1 MKNKEKLSRREFLNR
16 SALGIAAVS
25 LTPFTSILG
34 TDSVSAWKG
43 DASKYKFRMIG
54 HGHIDPVWL
63 WRWTEGVSVVHST
76 FRSALDRMKENPG
89 MVFTCSSAQFYKW
102 VAENDPEMLR
112 EVRQRIKEGRWE
124 VVGGWWVEP
133 DVNMPSGEAMV
144 RQGLYGQMTL
154 EKLVGKRATVA
165 YNPDSFGHAGTMPQ
179 ILKKQGLDNYVF
191 MRPGPHEK
199 DIPSD
204 LFWWESADGSRVL
217 AYRIQDSYNDDN
229 QVRSRIESILNKAP
243 KQPMQSF
250 MAFYGVGDH
259 GGGPTKANLKSI
271 EELKKEDGAP
281 LIVYG
286 RTNDYFDEARKDKSL
301 KLPVVK
307 DDLQHHAVGCY
318 TADWVIKKGN
328 RHSEDALVSTEKLCA
343 VGGRV
348 WGVNYPKSLFTE
360 SWERLLFF
368 QFHDSLAGSS
378 LASHTKDASD
388 CYGRILDTANEVA
401 TMAIQKL
408 EWQIPSEDPGS
419 EYLVIFN
426 PHAWEITTNIHYDFG
441 WWGKPETTLVTDELE
456 NSIPHQWVIGESQ
469 CGNRQ
474 GLVATVTLPPMGY
487 RQIRIRKGE
496 SYKVTRPATAEG
508 NTLENEFY
516 KVTVFSDGSIGIFD
530 KEVGKDIF
538 SGRGKGCKAVV
549 IDDKSDA
556 WSHDIKTFD
565 DEIGYFRNANIKV
578 LENGPVRASIRVISY
593 WGDSTLTMDWS
604 LTSGSRDINAQVV
617 LDWHERLKMLKFSF
631 PMALSSSVS
640 TYEAPYGSIVRETNG
655 YENPGQR
662 WIDLSGS
669 LGGRTYGLAVLNDA
683 KYGYDVKDT
692 DMRISIAR
700 SAVYA
705 HHNPKKLDLENEYYW
720 MDQGRQ
726 TFRMTLLPHKGDW
739 REANVPRKAEEFLS
753 RPVMIYQGIHPG
765 KLSKS
770 ASFLN
775 IDVPNVNITSIKEAE
790 KGDDLIIRC
799 VETLGRATSAKIN
812 FTYDNFEWK
821 GDFIPNEIKTLRYS
835 PKRKSIKEVNLLEE

>member
-1 MKNKEKLSRREFLNR
+1 MGNKKSLSRREFLNR

-25 LTPFTSILG
+25 LTPFNSILG
-34 TDSVSAWKG
+34 KTSVAAWKG

-76 FRSALDRMKENPG
+76 FRSALDRMKENPE
-89 MVFTCSSAQFYKW
+89 MVFTCSSAQFYQW
-102 VAENDPEMLR
+102 VSENDPEMLR

-144 RQGLYGQMTL
+144 RQGLYGQLTL

-165 YNPDSFGHAGTMPQ
+165 FNADSFGHAGTLPQ
-179 ILKKQGLDNYVF
+179 IFTKQGLNNYVF

-199 DIPSD
+199 EIPAD

-217 AYRIQDSYNDDN
+217 AYRIQDSYNDDA
-229 QVRSRIESILNKAP
+229 QVRDRLNSILNKAP
-243 KQPMQSF
+243 QQPMQSF

-271 EELKKEDGAP
+271 EELRKEDGAP
-281 LIVYG
+281 LIIYG
-286 RTNDYFDEARKDKSL
+286 KTDDYFNEVRKDKSL
-301 KLPVVK
+301 TIPTVK

-328 RHSEDALVSTEKLCA
+328 RTSEVALVSTEKICA
-343 VGGRV
+343 VGSLV
-348 WGVNYPKSLFTE
+348 WGAKYPKSLFTE
-360 SWERLLFF
+360 AWERLLFF
-368 QFHDSLAGSS
+368 QFHDSMAGSS
-378 LASHTKDASD
+378 LASHTKDAAD
-388 CYGRILDTANEVA
+388 AYGRIQDCANEAA
-401 TMAIQKL
+401 TLAIQKL
-408 EWQIPSEDPGS
+408 EWQIPTEDPGS

-426 PHAWEITTNIHYDFG
+426 PHAWELTTNIHYDFG
-441 WWGKPETTLVTDELE
+441 WWGELGSTEVTDDLG
-456 NSIPHQWVIGESQ
+456 NSLAHQWVIGESQ

-474 GLVATVTLPPMGY
+474 GLVATVTVPPMGY
-487 RQIRIRKGE
+487 RQIRIRKGA
-496 SYKVTRPATAEG
+496 SKSVNKPATAEG
-508 NTLENEFY
+508 NALENEFY
-516 KVTVFSDGSIGIFD
+516 KVTIFSDGTIGIFD
-530 KEVGKDIF
+530 KELKKNIF

-556 WSHDIKTFD
+556 WSHDIKTFE
-565 DEIGYFRNANIKV
+565 DEIGSFQKANIKI
-578 LENGPVRASIRVISY
+578 LENGPVRAAIRVISY
-593 WGDSTLTMDWS
+593 WGDSKLTIDWS
-604 LTSGSRDINAQVV
+604 LTTGSREIGAQVV
-617 LDWHERLKMLKFSF
+617 LDWLEHLKMLKFSF

-640 TYEAPYGSIVRETNG
+640 TYEIPYGHIVKEANG

-669 LGGRTYGLAVLNDA
+669 LDGTSYGLAVLNDA

-692 DMRISIAR
+692 DMRLSVAR

-720 MDQGRQ
+720 MDQGMQ
-726 TFRMTLLPHKGDW
+726 SFRMVLLPHKGDW

-753 RPVMIYQGIHPG
+753 KPVMIYQGIHPG

-770 ASFLN
+770 ASYMN
-775 IDVPNVNITSIKEAE
+775 VDAPNVIITSIKESE

-799 VETLGRATSAKIN
+799 VETLGQTASAKIN
-812 FTYDNFEWK
+812 FTYDNYEWR
-821 GDFIPNEIKTLRYS
+821 GNFIPNEIKTLRYN
-835 PKRKSIKEVNLLEE
+835 PKRKTIKEVNLLEE